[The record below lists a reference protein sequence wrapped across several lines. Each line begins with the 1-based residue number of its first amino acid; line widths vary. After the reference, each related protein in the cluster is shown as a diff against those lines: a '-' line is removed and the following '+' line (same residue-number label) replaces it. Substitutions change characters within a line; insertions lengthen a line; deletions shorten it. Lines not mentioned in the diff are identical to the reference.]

1 MPTIAPNSA
10 TKKSVTKKSA
20 TKKPAAKTSAAKSPA
35 QSSLKSSTKKVA
47 KSTTKSTTKSTMK
60 KPAAQA
66 AKATVKAAV
75 KVAAKSPVGTG
86 AAKKTAATTATAAS
100 QLTAPHLKASGL
112 IAVGEL
118 APDFRAV
125 DAAGKAITRAS
136 MKGKS
141 FVLYF
146 YPQDDTPG
154 CTVEACAFRDNRPK
168 FEKLNCPVL
177 GVSPDSSESHRKF
190 DAKYSLG
197 FTLLADAPG
206 ADGVP
211 PVAAAFGVWQEKN
224 MYGRK
229 YMGIVRTTY
238 VIDGRGRVAARFDKV
253 KVEGHAEAVLEAV
266 SALGR

>member
-1 MPTIAPNSA
+1 MPKLAPKSA
-10 TKKSVTKKSA
+10 TKKSVTKKS
-20 TKKPAAKTSAAKSPA
+20 SAKS
-35 QSSLKSSTKKVA
+35 S
-47 KSTTKSTTKSTMK
+47 TKSTTKSSTKSTTK

-66 AKATVKAAV
+66 AKVAV
-75 KVAAKSPVGTG
+75 KVAAKSPVQKG
-86 AAKKTAATTATAAS
+86 AAKKVAATSATA
-100 QLTAPHLKASGL
+100 ASGL

-125 DAAGKAITRAS
+125 DAAGKTITRAS

-154 CTVEACAFRDNRPK
+154 CTVEACTFRDNRPK
-168 FEKLNCPVL
+168 FEKLSCPVL

-211 PVAAAFGVWQEKN
+211 PVAAAFGVWQEKS

-253 KVEGHAEAVLEAV
+253 KVDGHADAVLDAV

>member
-1 MPTIAPNSA
+1 M
-10 TKKSVTKKSA
+10 
-20 TKKPAAKTSAAKSPA
+20 
-35 QSSLKSSTKKVA
+35 
-47 KSTTKSTTKSTMK
+47 STTK

-66 AKATVKAAV
+66 AKVTTKIN
-75 KVAAKSPVGTG
+75 AKSPVRNGG
-86 AAKKTAATTATAAS
+86 AKKSVASTAVAA
-100 QLTAPHLKASGL
+100 PGL

-125 DAAGKAITRAS
+125 DAAGKTVTRAS
-136 MKGKS
+136 MKGKP

-168 FEKLNCPVL
+168 FDKLGCPVL
-177 GVSPDSSESHRKF
+177 GVSPDSAESHRKF
-190 DAKYSLG
+190 DAKHSLG

-211 PVAAAFGVWQEKN
+211 PLAAAFGVWQEKN

-238 VIDGRGRVAARFDKV
+238 VIDGRGRVAVRFDKV
-253 KVEGHAEAVLEAV
+253 KVEGHAEAVLAAV
-266 SALGR
+266 TALGR